1 MSGPRRVLV
10 VEDEA
15 KLAGVLQDYL
25 RAAGFEVAWLARGD
39 AVVPWLRA
47 NGADALLLDVM
58 LPGMDGVEVCRAIRA
73 FSAVPI
79 LLVTARVEEVDRLLG
94 LDSGADDYV
103 CKPFSPREV
112 VARVKA
118 VLRRPP
124 IAEGPGGRLLLG
136 PFALDEARRHLDVDG
151 VPVELTGSEFRLL
164 QKLLRHPGRVFARSQ
179 LLDLLHGEGE
189 GDANERSIDTHVKN
203 LRRKLGAHGGRLRSV
218 YGAGYQLDP

>member
-1 MSGPRRVLV
+1 VSGPKRVLV

-25 RAAGFEVAWLARGD
+25 RAAGFDVAWLARGNE
-39 AVVPWLRA
+39 VVPWLRA
-47 NGADALLLDVM
+47 NGADLLLLDVM
-58 LPGMDGVEVCRAIRA
+58 LPGMDGLEVCRAVRA
-73 FSAVPI
+73 FSGVPI
-79 LLVTARVEEVDRLLG
+79 LFVTARVEEVDRLLG
-94 LDSGADDYV
+94 LDSGADDYI

-124 IAEGPGGRLLLG
+124 LTEAPGGRLLVG

-151 VPVELTGSEFRLL
+151 AAVELTGSEFRLL
-164 QKLLRHPGRVFARSQ
+164 QTLVRAPGRVFSRAH
-179 LLDLLHGEGE
+179 LLDLLHGDGE

-203 LRRKLGAHGGRLRSV
+203 LRRKLGPHGVRLRSV
-218 YGAGYQLDP
+218 YGAGYQLEP